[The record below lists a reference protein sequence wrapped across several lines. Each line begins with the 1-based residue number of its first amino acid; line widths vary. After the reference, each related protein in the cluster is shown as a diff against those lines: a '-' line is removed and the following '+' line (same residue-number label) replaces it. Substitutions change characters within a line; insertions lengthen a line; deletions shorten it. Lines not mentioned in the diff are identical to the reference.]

1 MRIPRLLLVPLCALS
16 ILIGCS
22 TASLNETVHTPWG
35 RMAEDNPQARAY
47 NHYLSSVLYDLR
59 GQQDRALQEV
69 EQIPAL
75 DPDALTPTLQLVR
88 GYLRQRDF
96 DKALAMAESA
106 VRQQPERA
114 NLWIVQGEIY
124 HQLKRYDDAVASFS
138 KAIELNPNDLLGYG
152 ALVELQ
158 ENTNDLVA
166 AIDIYRRLTELSP
179 DAAGLHYQLGI
190 NLARIKD
197 EQGARSALIKA
208 LELDSNLVRARY
220 LLGVMYLEA
229 GMNSEAATQLTAY
242 LQQRPSDLSAQ
253 EALAAAAART
263 GDHARASE
271 LYQAILNG
279 GQGTPKH
286 NLLAMYERLL
296 AGRPAEAEAL
306 APAEGAPYFATLLRA
321 VARQQQSLPFQPLL
335 EGLDATDGDLDEECS
350 SYLNDLLYFF
360 GEKDAGAWL
369 LEKLDGFKGAGI
381 QARSLDIIR
390 GRTLMSLKQP
400 QQAVDT
406 FLPLLAT
413 AGADTPWIHY
423 YLAVSYEELDNFEA
437 TEEHLTAYLA
447 ARPGEPDV
455 LNFLGYLYA
464 EHGVKLDEAETL
476 IGQALTAEPDNPFFL
491 DSLGWVY
498 YQRGKAEEAIDHIQR
513 AIYSM
518 ETDDAVL
525 RNHLGD
531 AYKLKGD
538 HERAVAEWERAR
550 RLDPTLPGIQE
561 KIDALKK

>member
-1 MRIPRLLLVPLCALS
+1 MRIPRLLLVPLCALT

-22 TASLNETVHTPWG
+22 TTGLSDTVYTPWG
-35 RMAEDNPQARAY
+35 RTAEDNPKARAY
-47 NHYLSSVLYDLR
+47 NHYLASVLYDLR
-59 GQQDRALQEV
+59 GQQDRALQEI
-69 EQIPAL
+69 EQIPEL

-88 GYLRQRDF
+88 GHLRQRNF

-106 VRQQPERA
+106 VRQQPGRA

-124 HQLKRYDDAVASFS
+124 HQLKRYDEAVASFS

-166 AIDIYRRLTELSP
+166 AIDIYKRLTELSP
-179 DAAGLHYQLGI
+179 EAAGLHYQLGI

-197 EQGARSALIKA
+197 EKGARSALIKA
-208 LELDSNLVRARY
+208 LELDGNLVRARY
-220 LLGVMYLEA
+220 LLGIMYLEA
-229 GMNSEAATQLTAY
+229 GMDQEAATQLTAY

-253 EALAAAAART
+253 EALAAAATRT
-263 GDHARASE
+263 GDHTRASE
-271 LYQAILNG
+271 LYKAILEG

-296 AGRPAEAEAL
+296 AGKPAEAEAL

-321 VARQQQSLPFQPLL
+321 AARQAQSLPFLPVL
-335 EGLDATDGDLDEECS
+335 EGFDGIDGDLDEECS

-360 GEKDAGAWL
+360 GDQAASAWL
-369 LEKLDGFKGAGI
+369 FEKLDSFKTAGV
-381 QARSLDIIR
+381 QSRALEIIR
-390 GRTLMSLKQP
+390 GRTLMSVKQP

-413 AGADTPWIHY
+413 AGTDKVWLHY
-423 YLAVSYEELDNFEA
+423 YLAVSYEELDNFDA
-437 TEEHLTAYLA
+437 TEEHLLAYLTE
-447 ARPGEPDV
+447 RPGEPDV

-476 IGQALTAEPDNPFFL
+476 IGQALAAEPGNPFYL

-498 YQRGKAEEAIDHIQR
+498 YQRGKADEAVDHIQR
-513 AIYSM
+513 AIYGM
-518 ETDDAVL
+518 DTDDAVL
-525 RNHLGD
+525 RDHLGD
-531 AYKLKGD
+531 AYLLKGD
-538 HERAVAEWERAR
+538 IARAIAEWERAR
-550 RLDPTLPGIQE
+550 RLDPELPGVQE
-561 KIDALKK
+561 KIEANTK